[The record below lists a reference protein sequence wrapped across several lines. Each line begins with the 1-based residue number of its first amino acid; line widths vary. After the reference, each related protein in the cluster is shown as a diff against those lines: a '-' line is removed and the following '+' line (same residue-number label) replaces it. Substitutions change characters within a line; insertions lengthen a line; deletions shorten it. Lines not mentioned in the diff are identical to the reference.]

1 MFGNEGRGNFII
13 FAFVFLI
20 SFTVPPSLM
29 ALMINSDFVFIAF
42 DFVSKTMG
50 VNSFNLPCDPRYL
63 LYTLHKVGYSFQEG
77 YNFVEIIHI
86 RPRLLCRQ

>member
-1 MFGNEGRGNFII
+1 
-13 FAFVFLI
+13 
-20 SFTVPPSLM
+20 
-29 ALMINSDFVFIAF
+29 
-42 DFVSKTMG
+42 MG

-63 LYTLHKVGYSFQEG
+63 PYEGYKEDNSFQEG

>member
-1 MFGNEGRGNFII
+1 
-13 FAFVFLI
+13 
-20 SFTVPPSLM
+20 
-29 ALMINSDFVFIAF
+29 
-42 DFVSKTMG
+42 MG

-86 RPRLLCRQ
+86 RPRLLLCR

>member
-42 DFVSKTMG
+42 DFVS
-50 VNSFNLPCDPRYL
+50 
-63 LYTLHKVGYSFQEG
+63 
-77 YNFVEIIHI
+77 
-86 RPRLLCRQ
+86 